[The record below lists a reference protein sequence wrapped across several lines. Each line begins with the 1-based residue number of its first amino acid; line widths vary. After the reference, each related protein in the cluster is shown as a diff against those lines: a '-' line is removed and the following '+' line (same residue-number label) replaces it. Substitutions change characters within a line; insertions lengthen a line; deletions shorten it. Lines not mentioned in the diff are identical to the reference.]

1 MKRKFLIIIYLV
13 FAIQIAKSQNI
24 GINSSGANPD
34 GSAMLDIAATNKGL
48 LVPRVAL
55 TATNAT
61 GPISTPLTS
70 LFVYNTATAGTAP
83 NNVIPGYYY
92 WNGAAWVAFNTST
105 NTPTGWSLTGNAGTN
120 IATNFLGNTDA
131 TDFLFKTNN
140 LERMRIN
147 SAGNIG
153 IGSAAFN
160 ASNPEKLLVD
170 AGTTLSTYAIT
181 AKGSID
187 NFFQFNIQNQAS
199 TSNASTDIVATANNG
214 TDIANFV
221 DLGINSSGYNVAGAL
236 GKSDDGYLISAGNDF
251 YLANTSPSK
260 DIIVTTGGSAAA
272 NEKMRI
278 TSVGNVGIGTA
289 NPNASAILD
298 VSSTNKGLLV
308 PRVALTAT
316 NAAGPITA
324 PLASL
329 FVYNTATA
337 GTSPN
342 NVIPGYYYWNG
353 TAWVAFTTSSS
364 FSGWST
370 TGNSGTSASTNF
382 IGTTDAT
389 DFLFKTNN
397 TERMRVTSTGRVL
410 AGFSSFPLPG
420 TSPIT
425 APVSIRDT
433 LEIRRTSGSSSIAQI
448 IFSNTSGNYGFGNL
462 RISGDGGDLYWQGGG
477 GKALQ
482 MGSYWTTILG
492 GDIQSTTLPAFVDG
506 TSGYLANRGVLVQ
519 AQRNASIPL
528 SIQGFSVSQTANL
541 TEWLNSAG
549 TAVSVIDTKGN
560 MGIGS
565 GNFNATNQEK
575 LLVDAGVTTSPYAI
589 TAKGSIDNFFQFN
602 IQNQASTS
610 NASTDIV
617 ATANNGTDLV
627 NFVNLGINSSGY
639 NVVGALGKSDDGY
652 LISAGNDFYLANT
665 SPTKDVIITTGGSA
679 AANERM
685 RVTGTGNVG
694 IGTVGASP
702 TSTLQVKGS
711 ISLSTLLTSGA
722 YTIASTDHI
731 IINTGAAA
739 AWTLPAAN
747 AAGLTG
753 RIYRIIN
760 QGTGNITLSQA
771 VTTANATT
779 TTTVPFAAGTNNF
792 EIISDGTVWRKI
804 N

>member
-214 TDIANFV
+214 TD
-221 DLGINSSGYNVAGAL
+221 
-236 GKSDDGYLISAGNDF
+236 
-251 YLANTSPSK
+251 
-260 DIIVTTGGSAAA
+260 
-272 NEKMRI
+272 
-278 TSVGNVGIGTA
+278 
-289 NPNASAILD
+289 
-298 VSSTNKGLLV
+298 
-308 PRVALTAT
+308 
-316 NAAGPITA
+316 
-324 PLASL
+324 
-329 FVYNTATA
+329 
-337 GTSPN
+337 
-342 NVIPGYYYWNG
+342 
-353 TAWVAFTTSSS
+353 
-364 FSGWST
+364 
-370 TGNSGTSASTNF
+370 
-382 IGTTDAT
+382 
-389 DFLFKTNN
+389 
-397 TERMRVTSTGRVL
+397 
-410 AGFSSFPLPG
+410 
-420 TSPIT
+420 
-425 APVSIRDT
+425 
-433 LEIRRTSGSSSIAQI
+433 
-448 IFSNTSGNYGFGNL
+448 
-462 RISGDGGDLYWQGGG
+462 
-477 GKALQ
+477 
-482 MGSYWTTILG
+482 
-492 GDIQSTTLPAFVDG
+492 
-506 TSGYLANRGVLVQ
+506 
-519 AQRNASIPL
+519 
-528 SIQGFSVSQTANL
+528 
-541 TEWLNSAG
+541 
-549 TAVSVIDTKGN
+549 
-560 MGIGS
+560 
-565 GNFNATNQEK
+565 
-575 LLVDAGVTTSPYAI
+575 
-589 TAKGSIDNFFQFN
+589 
-602 IQNQASTS
+602 
-610 NASTDIV
+610 
-617 ATANNGTDLV
+617 LV
-627 NFVNLGINSSGY
+627 NFVNLGINSSSY